1 MADYLINRLCEIGLS
16 VYTDGFGN
24 VYGEYG
30 KSETYPAIVAHMD
43 EVHKHK
49 PDDLE
54 IVSLH
59 GNLFGFSE
67 TERNFVGIGAD
78 DKNGLWVALKVAKT
92 FVKRKQPIKVAF
104 FAAEEVG
111 CVGSAR
117 CEISFFSDCRF
128 VLQCDRKGSSDFIN
142 KANGLELNSKE
153 FREATKAIRNRYGYK
168 DACGMTT
175 DVYELKMQGLDI
187 SVANISCGYYNPH
200 TDRELTNVAELKN
213 CLKMVLE
220 LMALKETYPHEAE
233 IPIPKYPLFGYYDY
247 RNYGQ
252 QNFGQQSFGQQ
263 NLGQQNANK
272 TTETRFSYFDRYS
285 DYD

>member
-1 MADYLINRLCEIGLS
+1 MAEYIVNRLCEIGLS

-30 KSETYPAIVAHMD
+30 KSDTYPAIVAHMD
-43 EVHKHK
+43 EVHKSK

-59 GNLFGFSE
+59 GNLFGFSKS
-67 TERNFVGIGAD
+67 ERNFVGIGAD
-78 DKNGLWVALKVAKT
+78 DKNGIWVALKTATT
-92 FVKRKQPIKVAF
+92 FVKNKKPIKVAF
-104 FAAEEVG
+104 FTAEEVG
-111 CVGSAR
+111 CVGSSR
-117 CEISFFSDCRF
+117 CEISFFQDCRY
-128 VLQCDRKGSSDFIN
+128 VLQCDRRGGSDFIN

-153 FREATKAIRNRYGYK
+153 YREATKAIRKRYGYN

-200 TDRELTNVAELKN
+200 TNYELTNVAELKK

-220 LMALKETYPHEAE
+220 LMSIKETFPHVAE
-233 IPIPKYPLFGYYDY
+233 PPISKFPLFGFYNYPTY
-247 RNYGQ
+247 RPQ
-252 QNFGQQSFGQQ
+252 TVDQSSE
-263 NLGQQNANK
+263 
-272 TTETRFSYFDRYS
+272 TEPRFSYFDRYS